1 MFTIESQKDEFLTF
15 SEFLGCEPF
24 MIVSIHGIS
33 YSIII
38 IFSTIDLDLK
48 LCMSSIVAT
57 Q

>member
-1 MFTIESQKDEFLTF
+1 MFTIESQKDECLTF

-38 IFSTIDLDLK
+38 IFPLDLDLK

-57 Q
+57 P